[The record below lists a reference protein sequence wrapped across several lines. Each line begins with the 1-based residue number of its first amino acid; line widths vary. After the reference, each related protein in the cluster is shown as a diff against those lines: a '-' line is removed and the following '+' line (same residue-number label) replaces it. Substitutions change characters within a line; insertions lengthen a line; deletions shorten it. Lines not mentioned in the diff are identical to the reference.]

1 MKKVIGIGE
10 TILDIIFRDNIPVK
24 ALPGGS
30 TFNSMMSLGRMG
42 LNVSFISEVG
52 NDCVGNMI
60 LDTLRDS
67 GVDASAVCSFS
78 DGKSPLSL
86 AFLNKNNDADYL
98 FYKDYPNN
106 RLDVD
111 FPEINADDIVVY
123 GSYFVLNPVLRD
135 KVKPFLEYARE
146 RGAILY
152 YDVNFRRNHI
162 DERLKLSEALIENL
176 EFADIVRGSSDDFEI
191 LYGMT
196 DAEKIYKEKIKFY
209 STNFIYT
216 RGGGNV
222 ELFTKNFTAV
232 YPARKVEVCSTVGAG
247 DNFNAGVIYGIVK
260 GNYSRNE
267 LSQLSQE
274 QWSAIVEKGLDFS
287 SHACTILDN
296 YVEKEWAQA
305 YMESGN

>member
-1 MKKVIGIGE
+1 
-10 TILDIIFRDNIPVK
+10 
-24 ALPGGS
+24 
-30 TFNSMMSLGRMG
+30 
-42 LNVSFISEVG
+42 
-52 NDCVGNMI
+52 
-60 LDTLRDS
+60 
-67 GVDASAVCSFS
+67 
-78 DGKSPLSL
+78 
-86 AFLNKNNDADYL
+86 
-98 FYKDYPNN
+98 
-106 RLDVD
+106 
-111 FPEINADDIVVY
+111 
-123 GSYFVLNPVLRD
+123 
-135 KVKPFLEYARE
+135 
-146 RGAILY
+146 
-152 YDVNFRRNHI
+152 
-162 DERLKLSEALIENL
+162 
-176 EFADIVRGSSDDFEI
+176 
-191 LYGMT
+191 MT

-305 YMESGN
+305 YRESGN